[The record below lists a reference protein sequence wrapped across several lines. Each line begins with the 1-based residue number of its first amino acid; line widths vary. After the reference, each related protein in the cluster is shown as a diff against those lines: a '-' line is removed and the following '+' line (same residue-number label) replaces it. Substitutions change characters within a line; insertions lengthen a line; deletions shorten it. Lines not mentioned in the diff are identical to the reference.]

1 MSENTDE
8 IIITFDD
15 DERSECSYSSDEQSD
30 EYDQSED
37 ERSEEEYECSD
48 DYYEDIFDDKEFV

>member
-15 DERSECSYSSDEQSD
+15 DECSECSYSSD

-37 ERSEEEYECSD
+37 EHSEEEYEYSD
-48 DYYEDIFDDKEFV
+48 DYYEDIFDDKEFI